1 MNTISAEELSILYKL
16 WRHRCF
22 GKGHMLLDN
31 LIDGFP
37 TNAQPIIQKATETLI
52 RNGCLVKKPTK
63 HGYAVYINLNYR
75 LFIEQELRKKYP
87 FL

>member
-1 MNTISAEELSILYKL
+1 MNTISTEELSILYKL

-37 TNAQPIIQKATETLI
+37 TNTQHIIQKATETLI
-52 RNGCLVKKPTK
+52 RNGYLVKKSTK
-63 HGYAVYINLNYR
+63 HGYAVYINLHYR
-75 LFIEQELRKKYP
+75 TFIEQELRKKYP